1 MKLFKII
8 AAVLIIALSF
18 SGCMDR
24 QTLRDLSVVEGMAI
38 DESENDITVSVQTLN
53 LAKSGTGSEALGGNI
68 TLNSSENGS
77 TISEAISK
85 LSKDLSSKLFLGQN
99 KMTVFG
105 RDVAENG
112 VEDNLDYFIRSAY
125 SRPDVLLCIAD
136 GKASD
141 ILKCKENDA
150 LVPSEDIV
158 RLLRNG
164 ERSGMGAAVTV
175 NETLKRYASPT
186 SDIYL
191 PMLKAKDDVVGFQGL
206 ALFSGSKMAG
216 VANSDETFGILMMN
230 GKVKNALLNLYDEK
244 MGNIGVNILSA
255 KVKRSAEIKN
265 GRVVFSVR
273 LEMDLMLD
281 ELENG
286 YVSTIDNAAIKK
298 IERLSCEEV
307 QKICSIAYRKM
318 KDCRCDGVKAGEYL
332 AKSDSKTYNQLKDNW
347 DDYFAASAL
356 ETSVECKI
364 TKINDNSIEE

>member
-1 MKLFKII
+1 MKLFKIL

-18 SGCMDR
+18 SGCMER
-24 QTLRDLSVVEGMAI
+24 QTLQDLSVVEGMAI
-38 DESENDITVSVQTLN
+38 DEKENEITVTVQTLN
-53 LAKSGTGSEALGGNI
+53 LAKSGNGSEALGGNI

-85 LSKDLSSKLFLGQN
+85 LSKDLSSRLFLGQN

-112 VEDNLDYFIRSAY
+112 VDDNLDYFIRSAY

-158 RLLRNG
+158 RLLQNG

-191 PMLKAKDDVVGFQGL
+191 PVLKAEKDMIKFEGL
-206 ALFSGSKMAG
+206 ALFCDSKMAG
-216 VANSDETFGILMMN
+216 VANDDETFGILIMN
-230 GKVKNALLNLYDEK
+230 DKVENAMLNMFDEK

-255 KVKRSAEIKN
+255 KVKRNTEIKN
-265 GRVVFSVR
+265 GRIVFSVDIK
-273 LEMDLMLD
+273 MDLMLE
-281 ELENG
+281 ELEKG
-286 YVSTIDNAAIKK
+286 YVSTIDNSAIDK
-298 IERLSCEEV
+298 IERLSCEKV
-307 QKICSIAYRKM
+307 QNICFSAYEKM
-318 KDCRCDGVKAGEYL
+318 KECRCDGVKAGEYL
-332 AKSDSKTYNQLKDNW
+332 TKSDSKTYALLKDNW
-347 DDYFAASAL
+347 NDYFAASAV
-356 ETSVECKI
+356 ETSVECNI
-364 TKINDNSIEE
+364 TKINDNSLEE

>member
-8 AAVLIIALSF
+8 AAALIIVFSF
-18 SGCMDR
+18 SGCMER
-24 QTLRDLSVVEGMAI
+24 QTLRDLSIVEGMAI
-38 DESENDITVSVQTLN
+38 DESENEITVSVQTLN

-68 TLNSSENGS
+68 TLNSSEKGT

-105 RDVAENG
+105 RDLAENG

-125 SRPDVLLCIAD
+125 SRPDVLLCIAE

-158 RLLRNG
+158 RLLTNG

-175 NETLKRYASPT
+175 NETLNRYASPT

-191 PMLKAKDDVVGFQGL
+191 PMLNANDDVVEFDGL
-206 ALFSGSKMAG
+206 ALFSGNKMAG
-216 VANSDETFGILMMN
+216 VANAEETFGILMMN
-230 GKVKNALLNLYDEK
+230 GKVENALLNLYDEK
-244 MGNIGVNILSA
+244 MGNIGVNILSS
-255 KVKRSAEIKN
+255 KVKRSAEIEN
-265 GRVVFSVR
+265 GQVVFKVR
-273 LEMDLMLD
+273 LKMDLMLD

-286 YVSTIDNAAIKK
+286 YVSTIDNDAIDK
-298 IERLSCEEV
+298 IERLSCEKV
-307 QKICSIAYRKM
+307 QNICNTAYTKM

-332 AKSDSKTYNQLKDNW
+332 AKSSSETYNQLKDNW

-356 ETSVECKI
+356 ETSVECNI